1 MFKPISRQEMRNL
14 KCQVDE
20 EIRIEKI
27 QTILRDIYNTVTNY
41 ARSNTNTTYEY
52 KVPHPQEK
60 SPDRY
65 TNEFYIKNMIEI
77 LTNLEKLFPDC
88 SVSHSV
94 LGRGRDGKLYDL
106 SKLDDRTIPLVTN
119 VLANS
124 YIVIDW
130 T

>member
-1 MFKPISRQEMRNL
+1 MLVPITRQEMRNL

-20 EIRIEKI
+20 EIRLEKVQNI
-27 QTILRDIYNTVTNY
+27 IRDIYTNVTNY

-65 TNEFYIKNMIEI
+65 SNEFYIKNMIEI
-77 LTNLEKLFPDC
+77 LTKLEKLFPDC

-94 LGRGRDGKLYDL
+94 LARGRDGRLYDV
-106 SKLDDRTIPLVTN
+106 SKLDDTIIPLVTN
-119 VLANS
+119 VLTNS